1 MDNTSTQNSSLE
13 YLEQKKREDA
23 RLIAIIAVVVL
34 IAFFG
39 LLSFM
44 FFGY

>member
-1 MDNTSTQNSSLE
+1 MENTSTQNSSLD

-23 RLIAIIAVVVL
+23 RLIAIIAVVVM
-34 IAFFG
+34 IGFFS

>member
-23 RLIAIIAVVVL
+23 RLIAIIAAVVL
-34 IAFFG
+34 IAFFS